1 MAEEQARPADT
12 ADFTFKAGSLGT
24 DELRVTGFSGTEAL
38 SELFHFHVDL
48 CSDQAEIPFDEV
60 VGKAA
65 LLEIHGSFGARYV
78 NGIVQ
83 RFEARGQSANLFHYA
98 ADIVPVHW
106 LLTKRYKSRIFQE
119 HNCSDM
125 TVPGIIRKV
134 LEDAGIPEDNF
145 RFALQGDYDK
155 REYVVQYRESEMD
168 FISRLMEAEG
178 IFYLF
183 EHTAEG
189 HKMVFG
195 DSPTAHAD
203 TPNESEFTFRE
214 KTGLVTEARQEYVHY
229 VRDRQEIQTGAVA
242 LDDYNFQQ
250 PPLELMASTSADQ
263 YTSLEHSDYPGKYVD
278 KGVGERYVQVRLEEF
293 QWQRHVLEMHAS
305 VRAWIVGFKFTLK
318 EHPTEALNS
327 GYLVTRLT
335 HQAAQPQ
342 AAEEE
347 ADAAFGLQYLAQ
359 IEAIP
364 ADIPFRPPRVT
375 PKPTVHGSQ
384 TALVTGPSAEESYT
398 DKYGRVKVH
407 FHWDREGEH
416 DENASCWIR
425 VSHGWAGG
433 QYGMI
438 FLPRVGQEVIVDFL
452 EGDPDKPVITGRVY
466 NGDCMPPYG
475 LPGEKTKSTI
485 KGHSSKGGG
494 GTNEIRFE
502 DLKDKEQLF
511 IQAERQMDT
520 RVKASHNHTV
530 GGSYHVQVGGEKGGQ
545 LSGEL
550 RELIYKAK
558 HIHIKGKLNTW
569 VEEDEGHDISGNRW
583 VSVNETEEHAVAGDC
598 LHRFLSNYKLEVGTT
613 FHCKATSI
621 KIEADSGIELKCGGS
636 SIVLTPG
643 GIFIDGPMVYIKS
656 GSGPPVAPVIIPQ
669 LQPDT
674 CEDAG
679 AADKSDPGKDVRYDG
694 AQYDYEPLQPPEEE
708 TKPPEEEEKEEK
720 KKTWIEILLVN
731 EAGEPVSGE
740 EYEITT
746 PDGQIK
752 KGRTN
757 AQGKAKI
764 TGIDPGECKIC
775 FPRLDEEAW
784 QRRA

>member
-1 MAEEQARPADT
+1 MADTGEEQARPADT
-12 ADFTFKAGSLGT
+12 ADFTFKAGSLDA

-48 CSDQAEIPFDEV
+48 CSDEAEIPFDEV

-65 LLEIHGSFGARYV
+65 LLEIHGSFGTRYV

-98 ADIVPVHW
+98 ADIVPLHW
-106 LLTKRYKSRIFQE
+106 LLTKRYKSRIFQD

-145 RFALQGDYDK
+145 RFALQGEYDS

-178 IFYLF
+178 IFYFF
-183 EHTAEG
+183 EHTADG

-203 TPNESEFTFRE
+203 TPNESLFAYRE
-214 KTGLVTEARQEYVHY
+214 KTGLVTEASQEYVHH

-250 PPLELMASTSADQ
+250 PPLELMTTTSADQ
-263 YTSLEHSDYPGKYVD
+263 YTSLEHSDYPGKYMD
-278 KGVGERYVQVRLEEF
+278 KGVGEHYVQVRLEEF
-293 QWQRHVLEMHAS
+293 QWQRHVLKMHAS
-305 VRAWIVGFKFTLK
+305 VRAWIPGFEFTIK

-327 GYLVTRLT
+327 DYVVTRLT

-347 ADAAFGLQYLAQ
+347 AGAAIGLQYLAQ
-359 IEAIP
+359 IDAIP

-375 PKPTVHGSQ
+375 PKPRVHGSQ
-384 TALVTGPSAEESYT
+384 TALVTGPTAEEIYT

-407 FHWDREGEH
+407 FHWDREGKH

-452 EGDPDKPVITGRVY
+452 EGDPDKPIITGRVY

-475 LPGEKTKSTI
+475 LPDEKTKATI

-502 DLKDKEQLF
+502 DLKGEEQLF
-511 IQAERQMDT
+511 IQAQRQMDT
-520 RVKASHNHTV
+520 NVKASHFHSV
-530 GGSYHVQVGGEKGGQ
+530 GGSYHVKVGGKE
-545 LSGEL
+545 SGSL
-550 RELIYKAK
+550 YELIHEDK
-558 HIHIKGKLNTW
+558 HVHVKNNVNTLTDADESHEVKGK
-569 VEEDEGHDISGNRW
+569 V
-583 VSVNETEEHAVAGDC
+583 
-598 LHRFLSNYKLEVGTT
+598 
-613 FHCKATSI
+613 SI
-621 KIEADSGIELKCGGS
+621 KIGGTRSTDVARDVIDKFGSSHKHEVSMTYALKALAVKIEASTCIELKCGGS
-636 SIVLTPG
+636 SIVLTPAAIFVMG
-643 GIFIDGPMVYIKS
+643 GPLVNINCGA
-656 GSGPPVAPVIIPQ
+656 GPPVGPVTAMATS
-669 LQPDT
+669 PDPAD
-674 CEDAG
+674 DASG
-679 AADKSDPGKDVRYDG
+679 ADKSDPGKDVRYDA
-694 AQYDYEPLQPPEEE
+694 AQYEFEPLDIEPGEE
-708 TKPPEEEEKEEK
+708 PAPEEEEEEK
-720 KKTWIEILLVN
+720 TWVEVELVN
-731 EAGEPVSGE
+731 DIGEPVASEPCWLKLPSGR
-740 EYEITT
+740 EIRRTT
-746 PDGQIK
+746 DANGVI
-752 KGRTN
+752 RV
-757 AQGKAKI
+757 
-764 TGIDPGECKIC
+764 TGIDPGECDVN
-775 FPRLDEEAW
+775 FYRRDREAW
-784 QRRA
+784 ERD